1 VELYLH
7 PSCMPSGHGQGQ
19 FYLFEFWN
27 IYFKCTTDMLPFE
40 SDISAANGR
49 SVFICNNLM
58 IPQFVLAAVC
68 VLIQT
73 VAYTARCRVACEGH
87 SKMTSLK

>member
-1 VELYLH
+1 MKVIFLL
-7 PSCMPSGHGQGQ
+7 
-19 FYLFEFWN
+19 L
-27 IYFKCTTDMLPFE
+27 TVVTD
-40 SDISAANGR
+40 

-87 SKMTSLK
+87 SKMTSRK